1 MLFARIH
8 TLISLGCS
16 TKGTIMVTN
25 LSRHLTGARRT
36 ESGNR
41 SLGYLLAF
49 VAGAINAGGFL
60 AVQQYTSH
68 MTGIVSEMA
77 DLIALGQYRIAL
89 FGLLCLATFISGAAC
104 TALLVNYARS
114 RQLQSEYATPL
125 LVEAS
130 LLMAFGILGTRILAV
145 DGVFVT
151 ITILLLCFVMG
162 LQNAVITKI
171 SGAVIRTTHVTGI
184 ATDLGI
190 DVGRWLFR
198 KAATGAEFVPTPQ
211 RMPMLAILLMSFF
224 VGGLTGAVGFQALG
238 YAATLP
244 LAAALIAAAITPVF
258 DDVKERKRR

>member
-1 MLFARIH
+1 
-8 TLISLGCS
+8 
-16 TKGTIMVTN
+16 MVRN
-25 LSRHLTGARRT
+25 LSRHLTGTSRT

-41 SLGYLLAF
+41 GLGYLLAF

-89 FGLLCLATFISGAAC
+89 FGLACLATFISGAAC

-114 RQLQSEYATPL
+114 RQLQSEFAIPL
-125 LVEAS
+125 LLEAT
-130 LLMAFGILGTRILAV
+130 LLMAFGLLGSQIA
-145 DGVFVT
+145 DIEGVFVT
-151 ITILLLCFVMG
+151 VTILLLCFVMG

-171 SGAVIRTTHVTGI
+171 SGAVIRTTHITGI

-190 DVGRWLFR
+190 DMGRWVFR
-198 KAATGAEFVPTPQ
+198 KGATGTAFAPRPQ
-211 RMPMLAILLMSFF
+211 RMPMLAILLIAFF
-224 VGGLTGAVGFQALG
+224 VGGLAGAIGFQALG

-244 LAAALIAAAITPVF
+244 LAAALVATAITPVF
-258 DDVKERKRR
+258 DDVKDRKRR

>member
-1 MLFARIH
+1 
-8 TLISLGCS
+8 
-16 TKGTIMVTN
+16 MVRN
-25 LSRHLTGARRT
+25 LSRHLTGASRT

-41 SLGYLLAF
+41 NLGYLLAF

-77 DLIALGQYRIAL
+77 DLIALGHYRIAL
-89 FGLLCLATFISGAAC
+89 FGLLCLATFVSGAAV

-114 RQLQSEYATPL
+114 RQLQSEYAILL

-130 LLMAFGILGTRILAV
+130 LLMAFGILGTQIAEMQ
-145 DGVFVT
+145 GVFVT
-151 ITILLLCFVMG
+151 VTILLLCFVMG

-190 DVGRWLFR
+190 DLGRWLFR
-198 KAATGAEFVPTPQ
+198 RSARNASFVPTPQ
-211 RMPMLAILLMSFF
+211 RMPMLAILLVSFF
-224 VGGLTGAVGFQALG
+224 VGGLTGAIGFQALG

-258 DDVKERKRR
+258 DDVKTRKRR

>member
-1 MLFARIH
+1 MAK
-8 TLISLGCS
+8 S
-16 TKGTIMVTN
+16 

-41 SLGYLLAF
+41 NLGYVLAF

-77 DLIALGQYRIAL
+77 DLIAVGQYRIAL
-89 FGLLCLATFISGAAC
+89 FGLVCLVTFISGAAC

-114 RQLQSEYATPL
+114 RQLQSEYAIPL
-125 LVEAS
+125 LLEAS
-130 LLMAFGILGTRILAV
+130 LLMAFGILGSQIAEV
-145 DGVFVT
+145 QGVFVT

-171 SGAVIRTTHVTGI
+171 SGAVIRTTHITGI

-198 KAATGAEFVPTPQ
+198 KAAKGTTFAPTPQ
-211 RMPMLAILLMSFF
+211 RMPMLAILLISFF

-244 LAAALIAAAITPVF
+244 LAAALIATAITPVF
-258 DDVKERKRR
+258 DDVKERKKR